1 MIIYYQPKG
10 SDSLYDVVVEAE
22 NLDDGRVRLVE
33 RTYIAHPDHSPTRG
47 QVDHF
52 HEKYV
57 EKIVSAKVGIEILS
71 RLRPWANPLL
81 KKLGFDISQPIK

>member
-1 MIIYYQPKG
+1 MIIYYQPQG
-10 SDSLYDVVVEAE
+10 ADTLYDVIVEAE

-33 RTYIAHPDHSPTRG
+33 RVYDAHPDHSPSRG
-47 QVDHF
+47 PDHF

-81 KKLGFDISQPIK
+81 ERLGFDISQPIKQ

>member
-10 SDSLYDVVVEAE
+10 VDTLYDVVVEAE

-33 RTYIAHPDHSPTRG
+33 RVYDVHSDHSPTGG
-47 QVDHF
+47 QFNHF